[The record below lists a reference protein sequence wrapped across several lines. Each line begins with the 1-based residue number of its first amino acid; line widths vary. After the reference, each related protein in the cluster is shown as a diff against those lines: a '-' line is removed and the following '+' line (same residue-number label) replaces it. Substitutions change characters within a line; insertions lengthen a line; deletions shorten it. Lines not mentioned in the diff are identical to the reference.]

1 MTNHIDLIAALRI
14 PMDVTLRRGAPELD
28 EYDEQRKA
36 AADALEDAWAEVTA
50 AYGNAY
56 EVAKSWFHNVGKG
69 TPYAEI
75 EAITPQSA
83 RDWLAAHDAEVYR
96 RGQEDMRERA
106 ATACAENTWRHIGDD
121 AYSRGLDRGA
131 LEQASACAAHI
142 RAIPIKEK
150 DDE

>member
-1 MTNHIDLIAALRI
+1 MTNHADLIAALRI
-14 PMDVTLRRGAPELD
+14 PTNVTLPGAPELD

-36 AADALEDAWAEVTA
+36 AADAIEAAWAEATAA
-50 AYGNAY
+50 AYGAAMTRMAGLASAEYSINNTY
-56 EVAKSWFHNVGKG
+56 EGEIFDHARGSVASL
-69 TPYAEI
+69 
-75 EAITPQSA
+75 TPQSA

-106 ATACAENTWRHIGDD
+106 AEVAYQWWDD
-121 AYSRGLDRGA
+121 DDSQELRDI
-131 LEQASACAAHI
+131 I